1 MNVMAQLWRIAF
13 TGTGML
19 VLAACGPQTPEEV
32 RGAAIAKCEQRFARS
47 APDPSK
53 GTALCTCLTDKLAEE
68 GMEITDILSGERAK
82 VEEIGRNCAKS
93 EGMTLP
99 GF

>member
-1 MNVMAQLWRIAF
+1 MKVEAQLWRIAF
-13 TGTGML
+13 AGTGML
-19 VLAACGPQTPEEV
+19 ALAACGPQTPEEV

-68 GMEITDILSGERAK
+68 GMEITDMLTGDRAK
-82 VEEIGRNCAKS
+82 VEEIGRSCAKS
-93 EGMTLP
+93 AGMSLP